1 MSDAYLQGILAR
13 EAVDTGLYSPVRSVQ
28 ATLTPVISGW
38 AGNKLLSVNPSGSFA
53 KGTAN
58 HSGTDIDLFISL
70 SEDTAETL
78 QQIYELLFKKLT
90 AVGYAPKRQNVSINI
105 QVNGYDVDLVP
116 AKRQNSLS
124 SDHSLYRRRANTWT
138 KTNVQTHIATVWA
151 GGRQQESRLI
161 KLWRDQKGLD
171 FPSFYVKKLTAVGY
185 APKRQ
190 NVSINIQVNGYDVD
204 LVPAKRQNSLSSDHS
219 LYRRRA
225 NTWTKTNVQTHIATV
240 WAGGRQQE
248 SRLIKLWRDQKG
260 LDFPS
265 FYVELAVIEAL
276 RNTNHATLSERV
288 LACLIYLRDRLPNA
302 RFVDPANTNN
312 VISDDLTPAEKQRI
326 SAAAAQAING
336 TWGQFVK

>member
-13 EAVDTGLYSPVRSVQ
+13 EAVDTGLSSPVRGVQ
-28 ATLTPVISGW
+28 AALMPVISGW

-105 QVNGYDVDLVP
+105 
-116 AKRQNSLS
+116 R
-124 SDHSLYRRRANTWT
+124 
-138 KTNVQTHIATVWA
+138 
-151 GGRQQESRLI
+151 
-161 KLWRDQKGLD
+161 
-171 FPSFYVKKLTAVGY
+171 
-185 APKRQ
+185 
-190 NVSINIQVNGYDVD
+190 VNGYDVD

-312 VISDDLTPAEKQRI
+312 VISDDLTAAEKQRI